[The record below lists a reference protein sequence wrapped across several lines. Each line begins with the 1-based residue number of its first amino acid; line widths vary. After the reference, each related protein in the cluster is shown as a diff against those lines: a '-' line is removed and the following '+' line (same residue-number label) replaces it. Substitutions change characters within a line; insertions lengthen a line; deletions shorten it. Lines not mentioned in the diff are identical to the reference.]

1 MYSNDQVIQCEYVY
15 DDTKNLHQ
23 QNSHIFLE
31 PCSKNNANG
40 NDRDPPANKN
50 LSDNKSSKRTK
61 PKRRNS
67 RYDEDN
73 YALPDSESDG
83 EVRIRKVDGKI
94 RKIED
99 KMVLQGRQIFIWK
112 LTSIVV
118 IILLS
123 GILAANLYLKF
134 ETMDTTGKT
143 ISIVSC
149 GP

>member
-1 MYSNDQVIQCEYVY
+1 MYFNDEVIECEYVY
-15 DDTKNLHQ
+15 DETKNSPQ
-23 QNSHIFLE
+23 QNSRKFSE
-31 PCSKNNANG
+31 PYNKDNSNG
-40 NDRDPPANKN
+40 NDRDPTANKN
-50 LSDNKSSKRTK
+50 LSDNKRSKRTK
-61 PKRRNS
+61 PKRQNS
-67 RYDEDN
+67 RYDEEN

-99 KMVLQGRQIFIWK
+99 KMIIQGRQIFIWR

-134 ETMDTTGKT
+134 ETMETTGKT
-143 ISIVSC
+143 ISIRLKI
-149 GP
+149 

>member
-15 DDTKNLHQ
+15 DDTKNLPQ
-23 QNSHIFLE
+23 QKSRTVLE
-31 PCSKNNANG
+31 PCSENNANS

-50 LSDNKSSKRTK
+50 LSDNKSSKRIK

-99 KMVLQGRQIFIWK
+99 KMVVQGRQIFIWRIM
-112 LTSIVV
+112 SIVV

>member
-15 DDTKNLHQ
+15 DDTKNLPQ
-23 QNSHIFLE
+23 QKSRTFSE
-31 PCSKNNANG
+31 PYNKDSSNG
-40 NDRDPPANKN
+40 NDRETPVNKN
-50 LSDNKSSKRTK
+50 LSDNKSSKRIK

-99 KMVLQGRQIFIWK
+99 KMVVQGRQIFIWRIM
-112 LTSIVV
+112 SIVV

-134 ETMDTTGKT
+134 ETMETTGKT
-143 ISIVSC
+143 ISIRLKI
-149 GP
+149 

>member
-15 DDTKNLHQ
+15 DETKNLPQ
-23 QNSHIFLE
+23 QKSRTFSEPYNKDNSN
-31 PCSKNNANG
+31 S
-40 NDRDPPANKN
+40 NDRDPPENKN

-99 KMVLQGRQIFIWK
+99 KMIVQGRQIFIWR
-112 LTSIVV
+112 LTSIAV
-118 IILLS
+118 ILLLS

-134 ETMDTTGKT
+134 EAMETTGKI
-143 ISIVSC
+143 ISIRFKI
-149 GP
+149 

>member
-1 MYSNDQVIQCEYVY
+1 MYFNDEVIECKYVY
-15 DDTKNLHQ
+15 DETKKSPQ
-23 QNSHIFLE
+23 PNSRKFSE
-31 PCSKNNANG
+31 PYNKDNSNG
-40 NDRDPPANKN
+40 NDRDPTANKN
-50 LSDNKSSKRTK
+50 LSDNKRSKRTK
-61 PKRRNS
+61 PKRQNS

-99 KMVLQGRQIFIWK
+99 KMIIQGRQIFIWR

-134 ETMDTTGKT
+134 ETMETTGKT
-143 ISIVSC
+143 ISIRLKI
-149 GP
+149 

>member
-1 MYSNDQVIQCEYVY
+1 MYSNDEVIQCEYVY
-15 DDTKNLHQ
+15 DDTKNLPQ
-23 QNSHIFLE
+23 QNSRTFSE
-31 PCSKNNANG
+31 PYNKDNSNS
-40 NDRDPPANKN
+40 NDRDPPENKN

-99 KMVLQGRQIFIWK
+99 KMVLQGRQIFIWR
-112 LTSIVV
+112 LTSIAV
-118 IILLS
+118 ILLLS

-134 ETMDTTGKT
+134 EAMETTGKT
-143 ISIVSC
+143 IRIRLKI
-149 GP
+149 

>member
-1 MYSNDQVIQCEYVY
+1 MYSNDEVIQCEYVY
-15 DDTKNLHQ
+15 DDTKNLPQ
-23 QNSHIFLE
+23 QKSRTFSEPYNKDNSN
-31 PCSKNNANG
+31 S
-40 NDRDPPANKN
+40 NDREPPANKN

-83 EVRIRKVDGKI
+83 EVRIRKVDEKI

-99 KMVLQGRQIFIWK
+99 KMIVQGRQIFIWR
-112 LTSIVV
+112 LTSIAV
-118 IILLS
+118 ILLLS

>member
-1 MYSNDQVIQCEYVY
+1 MYFNDEVIQCEYVY
-15 DDTKNLHQ
+15 DDTKNLPQ
-23 QNSHIFLE
+23 QNSRKFSE
-31 PCSKNNANG
+31 PCNKDNSNS

-61 PKRRNS
+61 SKHRNS

-83 EVRIRKVDGKI
+83 EVRVRKVDGKI

-99 KMVLQGRQIFIWK
+99 KMIIQGRQIFIWR

-134 ETMDTTGKT
+134 ETMETTGKT
-143 ISIVSC
+143 ISIRLKI
-149 GP
+149 

>member
-1 MYSNDQVIQCEYVY
+1 MYSNDEVIQCEYVY
-15 DDTKNLHQ
+15 DDTKNLPQ
-23 QNSHIFLE
+23 QKSRTFSEPYNKDNSN
-31 PCSKNNANG
+31 S
-40 NDRDPPANKN
+40 NDRDPPENKN